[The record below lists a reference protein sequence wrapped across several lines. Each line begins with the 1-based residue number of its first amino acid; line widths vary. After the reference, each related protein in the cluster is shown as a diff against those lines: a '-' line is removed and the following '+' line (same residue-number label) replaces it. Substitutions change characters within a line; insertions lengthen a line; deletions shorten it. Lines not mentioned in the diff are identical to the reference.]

1 MSSYYKLIDAID
13 TPQKINCARRVNGI
27 VKYGHVP
34 LEPGRR
40 YELGDDEVFI
50 NSLKSVTTQKPYS
63 KELVSILESYGVPYE
78 EKFCRTCGGKVKKI
92 SYNVVEVV
100 EE

>member
-13 TPQKINCARRVNGI
+13 TLTKINVARKVNGI
-27 VKYGHVP
+27 VRYGHVS
-34 LEPGRR
+34 LNPGVK
-40 YELGDDEVFI
+40 YELGDDEVFV
-50 NSLKSVTTQKPYS
+50 NSLRSVTTQKPYS
-63 KELVSILESYGVPYE
+63 KELISILESYGVPYE

-92 SYNVVEVV
+92 AYNVVEVV

>member
-1 MSSYYKLIDAID
+1 MSSYFKLIDAID
-13 TPQKINCARRVNGI
+13 TPMKINVARRENGI
-27 VKYGHVP
+27 VKYCHVQ
-34 LEPGRR
+34 LTPGKK

-50 NSLKSVTTQKPYS
+50 NSLRSVTTQKSYS

-92 SYNVVEVV
+92 AYNVVEVV